1 MRALLAEDDAILAD
15 ALGTNL
21 KSAGFEVEVADNG
34 AVAEYL
40 LTKQAFDVGIIDI
53 GLPLVDG
60 LTVVQRVR
68 AAKPGL
74 PLLILT
80 ALDGLHN
87 RVAGLNAGAD
97 DYLLKPFDLDEL
109 IARIR
114 AVVRR
119 SHHTGT
125 PWLECGALRLD
136 PEQKTVTLHGEP
148 VALSAREFAVLE
160 TLMQRPGT
168 VISRSQLEDSLY
180 GWEHEI
186 GSNAIEVHLHHLRRK
201 LGAHVIG
208 NVRGLGYKVLP
219 P

>member
-1 MRALLAEDDAILAD
+1 MRLLLVEDDRMIGRALKQGLSDAGMVVDWVTDVSAAELALLHDVY
-15 ALGTNL
+15 AL
-21 KSAGFEVEVADNG
+21 V
-34 AVAEYL
+34 L
-40 LTKQAFDVGIIDI
+40 LDL
-53 GLPLVDG
+53 GLPGPDG
-60 LTVVQRVR
+60 MTLLKQLR
-68 AAKPGL
+68 ARQHPISV
-74 PLLILT
+74 LIIT
-80 ALDGLHN
+80 ARDSLNDRL
-87 RVAGLNAGAD
+87 AGLNAGAD

-125 PWLECGALRLD
+125 PWLACGALRLD

-168 VISRSQLEDSLY
+168 VISRAQLEDSLY

-208 NVRGLGYKVLP
+208 NVRGLGYKVLLP
-219 P
+219 

>member
-1 MRALLAEDDAILAD
+1 MRLLLVEDDRMIGRALKQGLSDAGMVVDWVTDVSAAELALLHDVY
-15 ALGTNL
+15 AL
-21 KSAGFEVEVADNG
+21 V
-34 AVAEYL
+34 L
-40 LTKQAFDVGIIDI
+40 LDL
-53 GLPLVDG
+53 GLPGPDG
-60 LTVVQRVR
+60 MTLLKQLR
-68 AAKPGL
+68 ARQHPISV
-74 PLLILT
+74 LIISARDSLNDR
-80 ALDGLHN
+80 L
-87 RVAGLNAGAD
+87 AGLNAGAD

-136 PEQKTVTLHGEP
+136 SEQKTVTLHGEP

-168 VISRSQLEDSLY
+168 VISRAQLEDSLY

>member
-1 MRALLAEDDAILAD
+1 MRLLLVEDDRMIGRALKQGLSDAGMVVDWVTDVPAAELALLHDVY
-15 ALGTNL
+15 AL
-21 KSAGFEVEVADNG
+21 V
-34 AVAEYL
+34 L
-40 LTKQAFDVGIIDI
+40 LDL
-53 GLPLVDG
+53 GLPGPDG
-60 LTVVQRVR
+60 MSLLKQLR
-68 AAKPGL
+68 ARQHPISV
-74 PLLILT
+74 LIIT
-80 ALDGLHN
+80 ARDSLNDRL
-87 RVAGLNAGAD
+87 AGLNAGAD
-97 DYLLKPFDLDEL
+97 DYVLKPFDLDEL

-119 SHHTGT
+119 SHHTGA
-125 PWLECGALRLD
+125 PWLQCGALRLD

-148 VALSAREFAVLE
+148 VALSGREFAVLE

-168 VISRSQLEDSLY
+168 VISRAQLEDSLY

-201 LGAHVIG
+201 LGAHIIG

>member
-1 MRALLAEDDAILAD
+1 MRLLLIEDDRMIGRALKQGLSDAGMVVDWVTDVSAAELALLHDVY
-15 ALGTNL
+15 AL
-21 KSAGFEVEVADNG
+21 V
-34 AVAEYL
+34 L
-40 LTKQAFDVGIIDI
+40 LDL
-53 GLPLVDG
+53 GLPGPDG
-60 LTVVQRVR
+60 MTLLKQLR
-68 AAKPGL
+68 ARQHPISV
-74 PLLILT
+74 LIIT
-80 ALDGLHN
+80 ARDSLNDRL
-87 RVAGLNAGAD
+87 AGLNAGAD

-168 VISRSQLEDSLY
+168 VISRAQLEDSLY

-208 NVRGLGYKVLP
+208 NVRGLGYKVLLP
-219 P
+219 

>member
-1 MRALLAEDDAILAD
+1 MRLLLVEDDRMIGRALKQGLSDAGMVVDWVTDVSAAELALLHDVY
-15 ALGTNL
+15 AL
-21 KSAGFEVEVADNG
+21 V
-34 AVAEYL
+34 L
-40 LTKQAFDVGIIDI
+40 LDL
-53 GLPLVDG
+53 GLPGPDG
-60 LTVVQRVR
+60 MTLLKQLR
-68 AAKPGL
+68 ARQHPISV
-74 PLLILT
+74 LIIT
-80 ALDGLHN
+80 ARDSLNDRL
-87 RVAGLNAGAD
+87 AGLNAGAD
-97 DYLLKPFDLDEL
+97 DYLPKPFDLDEL

-168 VISRSQLEDSLY
+168 VISRAQLEDSLY

-208 NVRGLGYKVLP
+208 NVRGLGYKVLLP
-219 P
+219 

>member
-1 MRALLAEDDAILAD
+1 MRLLLVEDDRMIGRALKQGLSDAGIVVDWVTDVAAAELALLHDVY
-15 ALGTNL
+15 AL
-21 KSAGFEVEVADNG
+21 V
-34 AVAEYL
+34 L
-40 LTKQAFDVGIIDI
+40 LDL
-53 GLPLVDG
+53 GLPGPDG
-60 LTVVQRVR
+60 MTLLKQLR
-68 AAKPGL
+68 ARQHPISV
-74 PLLILT
+74 LIIT
-80 ALDGLHN
+80 ARDSLNDRL
-87 RVAGLNAGAD
+87 AGLNAGAD

>member
-1 MRALLAEDDAILAD
+1 MRLLLVEDDRMIGRALKQGLSDAGMVVDWVTDLTAAELALLHDVY
-15 ALGTNL
+15 AL
-21 KSAGFEVEVADNG
+21 V
-34 AVAEYL
+34 L
-40 LTKQAFDVGIIDI
+40 LDL
-53 GLPLVDG
+53 GLPGPDG
-60 LTVVQRVR
+60 MTLLKQLR
-68 AAKPGL
+68 ARQHPISV
-74 PLLILT
+74 LIIT
-80 ALDGLHN
+80 ARDSLNDRL
-87 RVAGLNAGAD
+87 AGLNAGAD

-168 VISRSQLEDSLY
+168 VISRAQLEDSLY

-208 NVRGLGYKVLP
+208 NVRGLGYKVLLP
-219 P
+219 

>member
-1 MRALLAEDDAILAD
+1 MRLLLVEDDRMIGRALKQGLSDAGMVVDWVTDVSAAELALLHDVY
-15 ALGTNL
+15 AL
-21 KSAGFEVEVADNG
+21 V
-34 AVAEYL
+34 L
-40 LTKQAFDVGIIDI
+40 LDL
-53 GLPLVDG
+53 GLPGPDG
-60 LTVVQRVR
+60 MTLLKQLR
-68 AAKPGL
+68 ARQHPISV
-74 PLLILT
+74 LIIT
-80 ALDGLHN
+80 ARDSLNDRL
-87 RVAGLNAGAD
+87 AGLNAGAD

-168 VISRSQLEDSLY
+168 VISRAQLEDSLY

>member
-1 MRALLAEDDAILAD
+1 MRLLLVEDDRMIGRALKQGLSDAGMVVDWVTDVSAAELALLHDVY
-15 ALGTNL
+15 AL
-21 KSAGFEVEVADNG
+21 V
-34 AVAEYL
+34 L
-40 LTKQAFDVGIIDI
+40 LDL
-53 GLPLVDG
+53 GLPGPDG
-60 LTVVQRVR
+60 MTLLKQLR
-68 AAKPGL
+68 ARQHPISV
-74 PLLILT
+74 LIISARDSLNDR
-80 ALDGLHN
+80 L
-87 RVAGLNAGAD
+87 AGLNAGAD

-136 PEQKTVTLHGEP
+136 SEQKTVTLHGEP

-168 VISRSQLEDSLY
+168 VISRAQLEDSLY

-208 NVRGLGYKVLP
+208 NVRGLGYKVLLP
-219 P
+219 

>member
-1 MRALLAEDDAILAD
+1 MRLLLVEDDRMIGRALKQGLSDAGMVVDWVTDVSAAELALLHDVY
-15 ALGTNL
+15 AL
-21 KSAGFEVEVADNG
+21 V
-34 AVAEYL
+34 L
-40 LTKQAFDVGIIDI
+40 LDL
-53 GLPLVDG
+53 GLPGPDG
-60 LTVVQRVR
+60 MTLLKQLR
-68 AAKPGL
+68 ARQHPISV
-74 PLLILT
+74 LIIT
-80 ALDGLHN
+80 ARDSLNDRL
-87 RVAGLNAGAD
+87 AGLNAGAD

-168 VISRSQLEDSLY
+168 VISRAQLEDSLY

-208 NVRGLGYKVLP
+208 NVRGLGYKVLLP
-219 P
+219 

>member
-1 MRALLAEDDAILAD
+1 MRLLLVEDDRMIGRALKQGLSDAGMVVDWVTDVPAAELALLHDVY
-15 ALGTNL
+15 AL
-21 KSAGFEVEVADNG
+21 V
-34 AVAEYL
+34 L
-40 LTKQAFDVGIIDI
+40 LDL
-53 GLPLVDG
+53 GLPGTDG
-60 LTVVQRVR
+60 MSLLKQLR
-68 AAKPGL
+68 ARQHPISV
-74 PLLILT
+74 LIIT
-80 ALDGLHN
+80 ARDSLNDRL
-87 RVAGLNAGAD
+87 AGLNAGAD
-97 DYLLKPFDLDEL
+97 DYVLKPFDLDEL

-168 VISRSQLEDSLY
+168 VISRAQLEDALY

-201 LGAHVIG
+201 LGAHIIG